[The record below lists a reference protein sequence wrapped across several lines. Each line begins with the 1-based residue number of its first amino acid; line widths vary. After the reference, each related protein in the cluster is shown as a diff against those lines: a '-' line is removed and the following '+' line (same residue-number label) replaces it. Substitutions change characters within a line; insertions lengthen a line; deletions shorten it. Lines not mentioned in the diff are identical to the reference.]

1 MFKKYR
7 PYIIF
12 IGLICLGLVAI
23 FLISSGYYPIL
34 SVNSRLLSARRFWKD
49 YQANAVYYQNLIS
62 IYGAAATL
70 TNSSDTISTA
80 EDLKVSVLN
89 KIIENSL
96 ISEQV
101 KKELGADAEEIIQNK
116 IKNLENDEVLKI
128 GAQKMYGLSY
138 DDFKNEILIPKAEQ
152 EILAGRLFLK
162 GDKLENW
169 LLSQKKSSRVKLFSS
184 EFYWDGLSVKQT
196 ATPNSN

>member
-7 PYIIF
+7 PFIVF
-12 IGLICLGLVAI
+12 IGLICLGLAAI

-34 SVNSRLLSARRFWKD
+34 SVNSRLLSARKFWKD
-49 YQANAVYYQNLIS
+49 YQANTVYYQNLIS
-62 IYGAAATL
+62 VYGSTAIFG
-70 TNSSDTISTA
+70 NSSGTISNA
-80 EDLKVSVLN
+80 EDLKISVLN

-116 IKNLENDEVLKI
+116 IKSLETDEVLKLS
-128 GAQKMYGLSY
+128 AQKMYGLSY
-138 DDFKNEILIPKAEQ
+138 DDFKDEILIPKAEQ
-152 EILAGRLFLK
+152 EILTGRLFLK
-162 GDKLENW
+162 GDKLEDW

-184 EFYWDGLSVKQT
+184 EFYWDGVEVKQNKT
-196 ATPNSN
+196 VN